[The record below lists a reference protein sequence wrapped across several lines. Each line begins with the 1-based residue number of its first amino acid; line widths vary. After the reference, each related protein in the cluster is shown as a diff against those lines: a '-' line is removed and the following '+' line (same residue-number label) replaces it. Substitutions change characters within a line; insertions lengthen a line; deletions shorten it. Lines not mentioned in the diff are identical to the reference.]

1 MRTFRISS
9 NEGGKYK
16 NDFEFSVLVY
26 ENPVKVLL
34 SIVGAVICGLW
45 WRHKREKTGRGSH

>member
-1 MRTFRISS
+1 MRTFRIYS

-16 NDFEFSVLVY
+16 NDFEFRVQCY

-34 SIVGAVICGLW
+34 SIYGGFICGLRW
-45 WRHKREKTGRGSH
+45 GY

>member
-1 MRTFRISS
+1 MRTFRIYS

-16 NDFEFSVLVY
+16 NDFEFSVQRY

-34 SIVGAVICGLW
+34 SIYNGFIRSLW
-45 WRHKREKTGRGSH
+45 RGYKRK